1 MCPFPSAY
9 QGHSALVI
17 KPGGH
22 HAPCPSRRVTVIGCN
37 SQVAVLA
44 KLQHRFEFRVA
55 LIMSVALLIAQVGG
69 NGGMRIRT
77 SPVQSQDR
85 RINRG
90 PGSHET
96 CNDCLAFAP
105 LLSAAGAPAA
115 LPCAEPQGR
124 NLTACAIGS
133 SLVDRFLNLALRSRA
148 PPTPR

>member
-1 MCPFPSAY
+1 
-9 QGHSALVI
+9 
-17 KPGGH
+17 
-22 HAPCPSRRVTVIGCN
+22 
-37 SQVAVLA
+37 LA

-55 LIMSVALLIAQVGG
+55 LIMSVALLIAQVGAMAHAYSHIPG
-69 NGGMRIRT
+69 AVPGST
-77 SPVQSQDR
+77 HQS
-85 RINRG
+85 G